1 MIIIFFDRKD
11 IQFTAGYHRVKSCI
25 VTKFFDFVFG
35 VSDFIFI
42 LKPLWDQ
49 EILFFVQ
56 YVAFHLKTIV
66 ISYSPYNH
74 EWKW

>member
-35 VSDFIFI
+35 VSDFV
-42 LKPLWDQ
+42 
-49 EILFFVQ
+49 LFLFLSHSETKRF
-56 YVAFHLKTIV
+56 YFL
-66 ISYSPYNH
+66 SNM
-74 EWKW
+74 